1 MKKATLAGLLTLAL
15 GWSLLLSAQGPPG
28 PPDPAKMAQHRVA
41 HLTTML
47 NLTPDQQSQATALFT
62 NAAQA
67 ESPLMQQMRTAHES
81 LRAAAKSNNT
91 TAIDQAATTVG
102 NLTAQM
108 IAIHTKADAA
118 FNALLTADQQAK
130 YAEMESHGP
139 GMHIRGP
146 GGPGGPGPGG
156 DR

>member
-1 MKKATLAGLLTLAL
+1 MKKATLGALVILAL
-15 GWSLLLSAQGPPG
+15 ASSLLVWAQGPPG
-28 PPDPAKMAQHRVA
+28 PPEPAKMAQHRVA

-47 NLTPDQQSQATALFT
+47 NLTPDQQSQATTLFT

-67 ESPLMQQMRTAHES
+67 EAPLMQQMRAAHAS
-81 LRAAAKSNNT
+81 LRSAAKSNNT
-91 TAIDQAATTVG
+91 AAIDQAATTVG

-130 YAEMESHGP
+130 FAEMEFHGP
-139 GMHIRGP
+139 GMHMRGP
-146 GGPGGPGPGG
+146 EDPGPGG